1 MDLILLKIA
10 GTVSSLRRILAAA
23 KFSVQNI
30 AETIL
35 CQNVLKL
42 KLIEVKINS
51 VNNKTPTNCASQGK
65 LNSNGA
71 RVLVTNYI

>member
-35 CQNVLKL
+35 FQKCT
-42 KLIEVKINS
+42 EVKTFRS
-51 VNNKTPTNCASQGK
+51 CK
-65 LNSNGA
+65 
-71 RVLVTNYI
+71 

>member
-42 KLIEVKINS
+42 KLLEVA
-51 VNNKTPTNCASQGK
+51 NKFSEQ
-65 LNSNGA
+65 
-71 RVLVTNYI
+71 